1 MMFPAPCHRAQTP
14 AAMGTCRV
22 RAQRLALSRPRRFT
36 DDGGRLPH
44 ASPRPTTQTQ
54 DPWPQ
59 SAALQRPRE
68 CAFPP
73 YSSTHVPGWETEGQ
87 RRTAPP
93 SRSREEELGTHLSLS
108 APSLPPPGSS
118 TPKPTALQAQV
129 PPPWTG
135 PHSVPRP
142 VPSARPSGCKR
153 RTRPAGAGGGASV
166 GMLGGPLSAQ
176 GHCRQSKEA

>member
-1 MMFPAPCHRAQTP
+1 MMFPAPCHHAQTP

-44 ASPRPTTQTQ
+44 ASPRLTTQTQ

-59 SAALQRPRE
+59 SAAPQRPRE

-93 SRSREEELGTHLSLS
+93 SRSREEELGTHLSLLLLS
-108 APSLPPPGSS
+108 PRPDHPPQSPRPFRHRSRPPGRG
-118 TPKPTALQAQV
+118 PALFQ
-129 PPPWTG
+129 G
-135 PHSVPRP
+135 P
-142 VPSARPSGCKR
+142 
-153 RTRPAGAGGGASV
+153 
-166 GMLGGPLSAQ
+166 
-176 GHCRQSKEA
+176 CRQPGRRAVKDGPAPQVLVEGLR

>member
-1 MMFPAPCHRAQTP
+1 MRCLRWSALHTNARDLVSHPRCRPEPGMMFPAPCHRAQTP

-59 SAALQRPRE
+59 SAAPQRPRE

-93 SRSREEELGTHLSLS
+93 SRSREEELGTHLSLCS
-108 APSLPPPGSS
+108 FSPPARIIHPKAHGPSG
-118 TPKPTALQAQV
+118 
-129 PPPWTG
+129 TG
-135 PHSVPRP
+135 PAPLDGAPLCSK
-142 VPSARPSGCKR
+142 ARAVSQ
-153 RTRPAGAGGGASV
+153 AV
-166 GMLGGPLSAQ
+166 GL
-176 GHCRQSKEA
+176 